1 MSSLYGKADGKLD
14 SKRRLSVPVALRRD
28 GAADQ
33 TNDRFFLKYGSEG
46 CLQLYPVDEW
56 RIFEEK
62 LRRLLKGNREQ
73 RKFVY
78 AFLKDACWVSVDSQ
92 GRITIPPALQNR
104 AGLGTDVALRADID
118 HISIWQKGRLDAD
131 ADGLPDQELAEQ
143 ERIMLADGPDGGQT
157 RA

>member
-1 MSSLYGKADGKLD
+1 MSSLYGHSIGRVD
-14 SKRRLSVPVALRRD
+14 SKRRLSIPVTLRRD
-28 GAADQ
+28 GVVEQ

-62 LRRLLKGNREQ
+62 LRRLLKGNREERQ
-73 RKFVY
+73 FVY

-104 AGLGTDVALRADID
+104 AGLGTEVALRADID
-118 HISIWQKGRLDAD
+118 HISILQKERLDAEED
-131 ADGLPDQELAEQ
+131 LPDQTLAEL
-143 ERIMLADGPDGGQT
+143 ERIMLADGTHGGQT